1 MCREQTLVSSYICTE
16 AHRLVIKAG
25 QMLLIIMANC
35 EKEGHAIHMLYT
47 SYSMIPTPWSVVVL
61 PHTLIAI
68 RVKYSRDDVK
78 HHKNN
83 DLFCLKIKK

>member
-1 MCREQTLVSSYICTE
+1 MCREQALVSSDLCTE

-47 SYSMIPTPWSVVVL
+47 SYSMIPTP
-61 PHTLIAI
+61 
-68 RVKYSRDDVK
+68 
-78 HHKNN
+78 
-83 DLFCLKIKK
+83 